1 LKEEGEYEKEGGNHS
16 TPLLNILLL
25 LFLPGCVT
33 HYSSP
38 SYLPQKEEISPAA
51 AAAASFDIQFY
62 FFTSSLFSA

>member
-1 LKEEGEYEKEGGNHS
+1 
-16 TPLLNILLL
+16 LNILLL

-51 AAAASFDIQFY
+51 AAAAAASFDIQFY
-62 FFTSSLFSA
+62 IFTSSLFSA